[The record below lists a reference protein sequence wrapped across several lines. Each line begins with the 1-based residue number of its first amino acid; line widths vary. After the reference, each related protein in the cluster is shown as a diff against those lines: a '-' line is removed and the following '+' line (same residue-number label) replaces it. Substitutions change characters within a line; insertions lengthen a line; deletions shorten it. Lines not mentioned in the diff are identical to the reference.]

1 MLVNGSAGLK
11 RSFGLE
17 DEAPNG
23 FLSNQKRHQE
33 GRITSSIHQQTVQM
47 MMKAQLHIQNNTQDN
62 FQAQEEW
69 SSNEEAVGKEKS
81 PQKPYWPQIIKRC
94 ERK

>member
-1 MLVNGSAGLK
+1 
-11 RSFGLE
+11 
-17 DEAPNG
+17 
-23 FLSNQKRHQE
+23 
-33 GRITSSIHQQTVQM
+33 M

>member
-1 MLVNGSAGLK
+1 
-11 RSFGLE
+11 
-17 DEAPNG
+17 
-23 FLSNQKRHQE
+23 
-33 GRITSSIHQQTVQM
+33 

-94 ERK
+94 ERKWFKGHDILKANQQIKLRLVGITLWLDLKTESELSMKLNLRICPCL